1 MKANIKFIFY
11 NLLII
16 TLIIFIF
23 EILLRL
29 DNKIKFNGS
38 STKIFT
44 YNELD
49 NYHNTPNFTGIS
61 FGVKFYTD
69 KDGYRIPYPNYI
81 YPKNPQKKIL
91 IMGDS
96 VSFGAGIEEEYSFTG
111 LLRKNFHK
119 NQIINASVN
128 GYNID
133 NYKFL
138 TDKIVGNNKFDL
150 SILVLCLNDII
161 SFKNTLS
168 DSSKESLLVKI
179 IEGSRKNKFLFNTN
193 LFLREKSMIY
203 LYIKGIFTD
212 PSFRY
217 FKIDTMNYNYDIESR
232 LKKIKK
238 INDKFISA
246 NIPFIVIIAP
256 YEYQIRTLKKSDD
269 TNYLEDELIL
279 PQIKL
284 SNYFESENIKFIDP
298 YNRFK
303 AVQLSNGKP
312 LFIKF
317 DPMHLSREGHEIIF
331 SVISEMISNN

>member
-1 MKANIKFIFY
+1 MKAYIKFIFY
-11 NLLII
+11 NLLLLL
-16 TLIIFIF
+16 LIIFIF

-29 DNKIKFNGS
+29 DNKIKLNGTS
-38 STKIFT
+38 ANIFT
-44 YNELD
+44 YDELD
-49 NYHNTPNFTGIS
+49 NYQNTANFTGIS
-61 FGVKFYTD
+61 FGEKFYTD

-81 YPKNPQKKIL
+81 YPKNPQKKVL

-96 VSFGAGIEEEYSFTG
+96 VSFGVGIKEEYSFPG
-111 LLRKNFHK
+111 LLRKKFHK
-119 NQIINASVN
+119 NQIINASVT

-138 TDKIVGNNKFDL
+138 TDKIVDNNKFDL
-150 SILVLCLNDII
+150 GILVLCLNDII

-168 DSSKESLLVKI
+168 DSANESLQVNI
-179 IEGSRKNKFLFNTN
+179 IERSRESKILNNIN
-193 LFLREKSMIY
+193 IFLRDKSMIY

-217 FKIDTMNYNYDIESR
+217 FKIDTMNYNYEIESR
-232 LKKIKK
+232 LKKIKN

-256 YEYQIRTLKKSDD
+256 YEYQIRKFTKSNDI
-269 TNYLEDELIL
+269 NYLEDELIL

-284 SNYFESENIKFIDP
+284 SNYFESEKIKFIDP

-303 AVQLSNGKP
+303 AIQLSNDKP

-317 DPMHLSREGHEIIF
+317 DPMHLNREGHEIIF
-331 SVISEMISNN
+331 SIISEIISNN